1 MPTTTLTALRHA
13 VLLAALSVFLASGIM
28 SPPLARAQPEQT
40 ASDTGNSGAPIR
52 PAPAHRSEPRSIPSP
67 AHPRRGDADNTG
79 GLVIA
84 TLDWPPYV
92 ERYLPHGGY
101 AVQVIRAALASAGLA
116 ARFEFMPWSRAV
128 AQMQVG
134 RVAAIAPEYR
144 TAEREADCD
153 FSAPF
158 PGGPLVLLAIAGNAR
173 RWGDLRDLAGLRIG
187 VVRGYVHTDA
197 FDAATFLRKEPANDE
212 LANLRKLMAGR
223 IDAMAADRNTV
234 QFLLRRE
241 LAGHPVDVAEFQPP
255 LGERDLHV
263 CFSRARPDHAALR
276 AAFDKGLA
284 AVWAA
289 GLVEALHREML
300 TLAGERNTMR

>member
-1 MPTTTLTALRHA
+1 MPTATLTTLRHA
-13 VLLAALSVFLASGIM
+13 VLLAALAVFLAPGIM
-28 SPPLARAQPEQT
+28 PPPQARAQSEQT
-40 ASDTGNSGAPIR
+40 ASDTGHSAAPSR
-52 PAPAHRSEPRSIPSP
+52 PAPAYRSAPRPTSSP
-67 AHPRRGDADNTG
+67 AHPRSGDADNTG
-79 GLVIA
+79 VLVIA

-128 AQMQVG
+128 AQMQAG
-134 RVAAIAPEYR
+134 RVSAIAPEYR
-144 TAEREADCD
+144 TTEREADCD

-158 PGGPLVLLAIAGNAR
+158 PGGPLVLLATEGNAR

-241 LAGHPVDVAEFQPP
+241 LSGHSVNVAEFQPP

-263 CFSRARPDHAALR
+263 CFSRARPDHADLR

-284 AVWAA
+284 AVRAA

-300 TLAGERNTMR
+300 TLAGGKNTTR